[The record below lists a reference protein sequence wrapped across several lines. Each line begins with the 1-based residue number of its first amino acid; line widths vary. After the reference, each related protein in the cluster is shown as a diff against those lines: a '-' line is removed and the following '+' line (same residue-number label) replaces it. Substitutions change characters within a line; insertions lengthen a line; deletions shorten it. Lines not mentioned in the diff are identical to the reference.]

1 MPTPDAILWNTLM
14 RRMQAIAQDAARAD
28 VCVMTVRVV
37 LRHGEL
43 MQWREPEV
51 AHFEP
56 HNSDRLLEVLTHEP
70 TT

>member
-1 MPTPDAILWNTLM
+1 
-14 RRMQAIAQDAARAD
+14 MQAIAQDAARAD